1 MAHRIYET
9 TTHDFDPVNK
19 YIDEKARLRRTKST
33 WRYTKALALFL
44 IAFGLFLILAAYA
57 YHIFKKPH
65 PLSEYKTETVSSKS
79 IENEFLKEEL
89 PSFGSG
95 DTVKVNVKVS
105 EGNRERIQTFEGVI
119 IAINGVG
126 VNKTITVRKLSF
138 GVGVERIFPVH
149 APIVDSIE
157 VIRKGKVRR
166 SKLYYLRDRVG
177 KSAKIK
183 EDRN

>member
-1 MAHRIYET
+1 M
-9 TTHDFDPVNK
+9 D
-19 YIDEKARLRRTKST
+19 L
-33 WRYTKALALFL
+33 
-44 IAFGLFLILAAYA
+44 
-57 YHIFKKPH
+57 
-65 PLSEYKTETVSSKS
+65 
-79 IENEFLKEEL
+79 IENIEKQFLKEDL
-89 PSFGSG
+89 PEFKSG

-126 VNKTITVRKLSF
+126 INKTITVRKLSF

-149 APIVDSIE
+149 APIVDSLE
-157 VIRKGKVRR
+157 VVRKGKVRR
-166 SKLYYLRDRVG
+166 SKLYYLRHRVG

>member
-1 MAHRIYET
+1 M
-9 TTHDFDPVNK
+9 D
-19 YIDEKARLRRTKST
+19 
-33 WRYTKALALFL
+33 L
-44 IAFGLFLILAAYA
+44 I
-57 YHIFKKPH
+57 
-65 PLSEYKTETVSSKS
+65 KS
-79 IENEFLKEEL
+79 IEDEFLKEDL

-149 APIVDSIE
+149 APIVDSIG

-183 EDRN
+183 EYRN

>member
-1 MAHRIYET
+1 M
-9 TTHDFDPVNK
+9 D
-19 YIDEKARLRRTKST
+19 
-33 WRYTKALALFL
+33 L
-44 IAFGLFLILAAYA
+44 INNIE
-57 YHIFKKPH
+57 
-65 PLSEYKTETVSSKS
+65 SEY
-79 IENEFLKEEL
+79 LKDNL
-89 PSFGSG
+89 PDFKSG
-95 DTVKVNVKVS
+95 DTVKVNVKVI
-105 EGNRERIQTFEGVI
+105 EGNRERIQNFEGVV
-119 IAINGVG
+119 IAANGAG

-157 VIRKGKVRR
+157 VVRKGKVRR

>member
-1 MAHRIYET
+1 M
-9 TTHDFDPVNK
+9 D
-19 YIDEKARLRRTKST
+19 
-33 WRYTKALALFL
+33 L
-44 IAFGLFLILAAYA
+44 INNIE
-57 YHIFKKPH
+57 
-65 PLSEYKTETVSSKS
+65 SEYLKKDLP
-79 IENEFLKEEL
+79 EFK
-89 PSFGSG
+89 SG
-95 DTVKVNVKVS
+95 DTVKVNVKVI

-119 IAINGVG
+119 IAANGAG

-157 VIRKGKVRR
+157 VVRKGKVRR

>member
-1 MAHRIYET
+1 M
-9 TTHDFDPVNK
+9 D
-19 YIDEKARLRRTKST
+19 
-33 WRYTKALALFL
+33 L
-44 IAFGLFLILAAYA
+44 INNIE
-57 YHIFKKPH
+57 
-65 PLSEYKTETVSSKS
+65 SEY
-79 IENEFLKEEL
+79 LKEDL
-89 PSFGSG
+89 PEFKSG
-95 DTVKVNVKVS
+95 DTVKVNVKVI

-119 IAINGVG
+119 IAANGAG

-138 GVGVERIFPVH
+138 GVGVERIFTVH

-157 VIRKGKVRR
+157 VVRKGKVRR

>member
-1 MAHRIYET
+1 M
-9 TTHDFDPVNK
+9 D
-19 YIDEKARLRRTKST
+19 
-33 WRYTKALALFL
+33 L
-44 IAFGLFLILAAYA
+44 INNIE
-57 YHIFKKPH
+57 
-65 PLSEYKTETVSSKS
+65 SEY
-79 IENEFLKEEL
+79 LKEDL
-89 PSFGSG
+89 PEFKSG
-95 DTVKVNVKVS
+95 DTVKVNVKVI

-119 IAINGVG
+119 IAANGSG

-157 VIRKGKVRR
+157 VVRKGKVRR

>member
-1 MAHRIYET
+1 M
-9 TTHDFDPVNK
+9 D
-19 YIDEKARLRRTKST
+19 
-33 WRYTKALALFL
+33 L
-44 IAFGLFLILAAYA
+44 INNIE
-57 YHIFKKPH
+57 
-65 PLSEYKTETVSSKS
+65 SEY
-79 IENEFLKEEL
+79 LKDNL
-89 PSFGSG
+89 PDFKSG
-95 DTVKVNVKVS
+95 DTVKVNVKVI

-119 IAINGVG
+119 IAANGAG

-157 VIRKGKVRR
+157 VVRKGKVRR
-166 SKLYYLRDRVG
+166 AKLYYLRDRVG

>member
-1 MAHRIYET
+1 M
-9 TTHDFDPVNK
+9 D
-19 YIDEKARLRRTKST
+19 
-33 WRYTKALALFL
+33 L
-44 IAFGLFLILAAYA
+44 INNIE
-57 YHIFKKPH
+57 
-65 PLSEYKTETVSSKS
+65 SEY
-79 IENEFLKEEL
+79 LKDNL
-89 PSFGSG
+89 PDIKSG
-95 DTVKVNVKVS
+95 DTVKVNVKVI

-119 IAINGVG
+119 IAANGAG

-157 VIRKGKVRR
+157 VVRKGKVRR

>member
-1 MAHRIYET
+1 M
-9 TTHDFDPVNK
+9 D
-19 YIDEKARLRRTKST
+19 
-33 WRYTKALALFL
+33 L
-44 IAFGLFLILAAYA
+44 I
-57 YHIFKKPH
+57 
-65 PLSEYKTETVSSKS
+65 KS
-79 IENEFLKEEL
+79 IEDEFLKEDL

-157 VIRKGKVRR
+157 IVRKGKVRR
-166 SKLYYLRDRVG
+166 SKLYNLRDRVG

>member
-1 MAHRIYET
+1 M
-9 TTHDFDPVNK
+9 D
-19 YIDEKARLRRTKST
+19 
-33 WRYTKALALFL
+33 L
-44 IAFGLFLILAAYA
+44 INNIE
-57 YHIFKKPH
+57 
-65 PLSEYKTETVSSKS
+65 SEY
-79 IENEFLKEEL
+79 LKEDL
-89 PSFGSG
+89 PEFKSG
-95 DTVKVNVKVS
+95 DTVKVNVQVI

-119 IAINGVG
+119 IAANGAG

-157 VIRKGKVRR
+157 VVRKGKVRR

>member
-1 MAHRIYET
+1 M
-9 TTHDFDPVNK
+9 N
-19 YIDEKARLRRTKST
+19 
-33 WRYTKALALFL
+33 L
-44 IAFGLFLILAAYA
+44 IN
-57 YHIFKKPH
+57 
-65 PLSEYKTETVSSKS
+65 E
-79 IENEFLKEEL
+79 IENNQLKTDLPEL
-89 PSFGSG
+89 NSG
-95 DTVKVNVKVS
+95 DSVKVNVKVS

-119 IAINGVG
+119 ISINGVG
-126 VNKTITVRKLSF
+126 ISKTITVRKLSF